1 MGNTRPLKILRIITR
16 LNIGGPAQHVVFLTQ
31 GLDSGVFQSK
41 LVFGAVDHGEGDM
54 SYLISGRGLAVVE
67 LDCLKNGAGLL
78 GNLKAMLKLYQL
90 IRREK
95 PHLVHL
101 HLLKARF
108 LGGLAAKAAGAPCI
122 LETFHGD
129 LFTGYYGSLKTQAIL
144 MAERI
149 LGYFVMHKVLAISER
164 VRENILRF
172 RVAPPRKVTV
182 VPLGLELEKFMHV
195 EMFAGKLKAELGI
208 QKNNLLVGIIGR
220 MVPIKGHRYFL
231 QAAREVLRVYPAVSF
246 IVVGDGVL
254 RKSLESE
261 CRQLGISESVFFLGW
276 RRDVAK
282 IFADLDIVV
291 MSSLNEGTPVSL
303 IEAMAAG
310 KAVVGTAVGG
320 VPDVIEDGVT
330 GLLVPP
336 EDLRALADSILGLL
350 NDDGLR
356 RVLGERA
363 RAAVYPKYD
372 VSRLVADM
380 KDLYF
385 KVSASTGAPSMS
397 GSSS

>member
-41 LVFGAVDHGEGDM
+41 LVFGAVDRGEGDM
-54 SYLISGRGLAVVE
+54 SYLLSGRGLAVVE

-78 GNLKAMLKLYQL
+78 GNLKAMLRLYQL

-144 MAERI
+144 MAERF
-149 LGYFVMHKVLAISER
+149 LGYFVMHKVVAISER

-195 EMFAGKLKAELGI
+195 ETFAGRLRAELGI
-208 QKNNLLVGIIGR
+208 KKNNLLVGIIGR

-231 QAAREVLRVYPAVSF
+231 QAAREVLRVRPNVSF

-282 IFADLDIVV
+282 IYADLNVVV

-320 VPDVIEDGVT
+320 VPDVVEDGVT

-336 EDLRALADSILGLL
+336 EDPGALAGAIVKLL
-350 NDDGLR
+350 ANDGLR
-356 RVLGERA
+356 RLLGGRA
-363 RAAVYPKYD
+363 KAAVYPKYD
-372 VSRLVADM
+372 VSGLVQDT
-380 KDLYF
+380 KSLYLNLLQ
-385 KVSASTGAPSMS
+385 AQDR
-397 GSSS
+397 GS